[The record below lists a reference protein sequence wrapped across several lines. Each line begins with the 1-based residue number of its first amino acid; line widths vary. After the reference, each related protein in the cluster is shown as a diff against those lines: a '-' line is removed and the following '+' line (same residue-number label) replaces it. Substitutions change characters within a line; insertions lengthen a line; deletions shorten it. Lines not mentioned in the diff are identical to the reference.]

1 MKQCAMVLAGL
12 LAAGTASAGW
22 EVQWI
27 DRFEGNGV
35 DWDNWT
41 AQTTANFN
49 NEVQCYTDDDSSE
62 LRNYDVSDGTL
73 KIIARRMAI
82 ECQGQAGLLRGWTSG
97 RLNSKD
103 KREFLF
109 GRIEARIRFHNL
121 EAGTW
126 PAFWMLEGRI
136 NEQPVAGDGDN
147 VGWPNPGASEIDIWE
162 WVGRDPAKYITN
174 FFNTG
179 GFACGREI
187 RHDYPDGAV
196 DALDWHV
203 YAMEWTA
210 DRISFFLDDTQVAT
224 FDMRGCNVYEEPMF
238 VLLNLAMGGT
248 LGGDIDPALNQA
260 ILEVDYVAHCQQS
273 EDSDAEGCNE
283 STPGAFTFD
292 WVADS
297 EGQWVALD
305 PPAKSQGMAFDY
317 IDFANLLFVAWFTYA
332 DGEPGTVEAGL
343 DTVGARDNRWL
354 TAQLQIDGNVAS
366 GPVFAS
372 TGGIFLAAEQPGQD
386 TLQVGTMTVEFIAC
400 DQAVVEYSLGDA
412 DLSGVVVIQPIQ
424 KGVDPGFRCRSQA
437 AESGSWQRCQG
448 PAGLETAAAAECRGR
463 GQTCDERGAPSGAPR
478 ISLQAVRFRV
488 RLSRR

>member
-1 MKQCAMVLAGL
+1 MKRFRTVTMFACL
-12 LAAGTASAGW
+12 LAANAALAGW

-27 DRFEGNGV
+27 DRFDGNGV
-35 DWDNWT
+35 DWNQWT

-62 LRNYDVSDGTL
+62 MRNYEVSDGTL
-73 KIIARRMAI
+73 KIIARRMPI
-82 ECQGQAGLLRGWTSG
+82 ECPGQDGALREWTSG
-97 RLNSKD
+97 RLNSKG

-109 GRIEARIRFHNL
+109 GRIEARIRFHHL

-136 NEQPVAGDGDN
+136 NEQPITGDGDN

-162 WVGRDPAKYITN
+162 WIGRDPAKYITN

-179 GFACGREI
+179 GPDCGHEV
-187 RHDYPDGAV
+187 RHDYPNGATDV
-196 DALDWHV
+196 LDWHV

-224 FDMRGCNVYEEPMF
+224 FDMTGCDVYEEPMF

-248 LGGDIDPALNQA
+248 LGGDIDPDLDLAVM
-260 ILEVDYVAHCQQS
+260 EVDYVAHCQQS
-273 EDSDAEGCNE
+273 EDSDADACNE

-292 WVADS
+292 WDKDS

-305 PPAKSQGMAFDY
+305 PPAGSQGMAFDY
-317 IDFANLLFVAWFTYA
+317 IDFADLLFAAWFTYTDA
-332 DGEPGTVEAGL
+332 DPGTDDAGI
-343 DTVGARDNRWL
+343 DAVGARDNRWL

-372 TGGIFLAAEQPGQD
+372 TGGVFLSPMRPEQVTVP
-386 TLQVGTMTVEFIAC
+386 VGDMSIEFIAC
-400 DQAVVEYSLGDA
+400 DEAIVEYRLDHA
-412 DLSGVVVIQPIQ
+412 DLEGVVVIQPLQ
-424 KGVDPGFRCRSQA
+424 KELDSSFLCRSQVRDSVA
-437 AESGSWQRCQG
+437 AV
-448 PAGLETAAAAECRGR
+448 
-463 GQTCDERGAPSGAPR
+463 APR
-478 ISLQAVRFRV
+478 YPRA
-488 RLSRR
+488 